1 MFAHVIFDGAPICRC
16 GELQSPRLCTR
27 ASKTLLAFSA
37 VFMPRLRVAR
47 SRTRTASF
55 VDLRCKYNSN
65 YVLLATLARRLRL
78 YSCTVHSARAESADR
93 GARALVPRRRITNE
107 RAGPKHTVNMKFTGA
122 KFGSTRIIDQ
132 CSGSPLRTTWEPPPH
147 LGPQVFRCR
156 LQP

>member
-1 MFAHVIFDGAPICRC
+1 MAIAKQNVAIAKQNATKRNFFDWHRACDLVLPFGAN
-16 GELQSPRLCTR
+16 
-27 ASKTLLAFSA
+27 
-37 VFMPRLRVAR
+37 
-47 SRTRTASF
+47 TASF

-65 YVLLATLARRLRL
+65 YVLLATLATLARRSRL
-78 YSCTVHSARAESADR
+78 YSCTVHSARAESVDR